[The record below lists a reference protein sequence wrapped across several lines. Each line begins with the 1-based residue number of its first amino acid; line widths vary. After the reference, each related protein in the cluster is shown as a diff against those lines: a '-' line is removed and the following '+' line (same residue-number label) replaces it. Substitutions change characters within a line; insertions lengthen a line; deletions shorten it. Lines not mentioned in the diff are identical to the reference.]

1 MISCSICYEN
11 TTLIKTKCN
20 HSFCR
25 KCIHCWSKKKKRII
39 ISPLYRK
46 ILFWNV
52 EDEFLNFLKE
62 NNHSNISILKI
73 IEEFIFYYRGF
84 YNDTFS
90 SIQYIL
96 NILDYK
102 DREEYNYQNII
113 DAIEYNYHHRYIF
126 SREIVRYH
134 NKSFFKKMKNYG
146 NTFLNFKTRKDENTF

>member
-11 TTLIKTKCN
+11 TKLIKIKCN

-25 KCIHCWSKKKKRII
+25 KCIHCWSKKNRTC
-39 ISPLYRK
+39 PFCRK
-46 ILFWNV
+46 DLFWDV
-52 EDEFLNFLKE
+52 KEDFLNFLRK
-62 NNHSNISILKI
+62 NVHSNISISKLI
-73 IEEFIFYYRGF
+73 QEFIFYYQGF

-102 DREEYNYQNII
+102 DREEYNFQNII

-126 SREIVRYH
+126 YIFSREIVRYH
-134 NKSFFKKMKNYG
+134 NKSLLKKMKNSIYS
-146 NTFLNFKTRKDENTF
+146 FLKK